1 MIKFTLLLPIYQRN
15 DLQDRFKLV
24 MESILNN
31 SLQPNQ
37 ILICIDGA
45 LSDDFLQIV
54 NSYKHLNY
62 YEVHQFNKIGL
73 SMILNHGIELSKN
86 EWIVR
91 ADGDDINSLNRFF
104 ILSKY
109 MAQNYDL
116 IGSYVIDRDEKN
128 NKDFIKKLPLDFNTI
143 KAYAKYR
150 NPFNH
155 MSVAFKKSTVEKL
168 NGYPHLFLKEDYGLW
183 IKMINNNCKLINIPD
198 KLVYVNANSD
208 MYSRR
213 GGFQYIKSEIEL
225 FKFKI
230 KFNISNSIEAFLILI
245 MRSAFIIFP
254 NIFKIF
260 LYKKFFRK
268 NTQVNKSYF

>member
-1 MIKFTLLLPIYQRN
+1 MKFTLLLPVYQRN
-15 DLQDRFKLV
+15 DLQDRFRSV

-37 ILICIDGA
+37 ILICIDGT

-54 NSYKHLNY
+54 NSYKHINY

-91 ADGDDINSLNRFF
+91 ADGDDINSLDRFF

-155 MSVAFKKSTVEKL
+155 MSVAFKKSTVEEL
-168 NGYPHLFLKEDYGLW
+168 NGYPHLYLKEDYGLW
-183 IKMINNNCKLINIPD
+183 IKMISYNCKLINIPD

-230 KFNISNSIEAFLILI
+230 KFKISNSIEAFLILI

-268 NTQVNKSYF
+268 NTQVN